1 MSLVGLAAPVAILVG
16 SPGLADVGGEV
27 GIGHQTVRQGHHPV
41 RMEGV
46 GHGVG
51 KNAAVRLAA
60 DGAEVSV
67 FVCRGSTDECDIDLV
82 LTCHQGPDTAAV
94 AAHVGQA
101 LELAVGDSFTDLA
114 SDARG
119 ADVGDGAVLD
129 VGDDVVVGLAQGGC
143 ADGDVLQ
150 AHLVDG
156 VHDHVD
162 HLVAF
167 TEVVVEADGHAVMG
181 VAEL

>member
-1 MSLVGLAAPVAILVG
+1 MGR
-16 SPGLADVGGEV
+16 EV
-27 GIGHQTVRQGHHPV
+27 GIGHQAVCQGHYPV
-41 RMEGV
+41 GVEGV

-60 DGAEVSV
+60 DGAEVPV
-67 FVCRGSTDECDIDLV
+67 LICRGSADECDIDLV

-101 LELAVGDSFTDLA
+101 LELAVGDGFADLA

-119 ADVGDGAVLD
+119 TDVGDGAVLD
-129 VGDDVVVGLAQGGC
+129 IGDDVVVGLAQGGG

-162 HLVAF
+162 DLVAF